1 MKNHLKE
8 KLRSGATA
16 IGCWVGLNSPAVT
29 EVLAGAG
36 YDALLIDYEHGEGTV
51 ADLVH
56 HLRAAQGSET
66 TILVRV
72 PNDNPHEIKRAL
84 DSGAGGIMVPG
95 VETAEQAQAIVDA
108 CRYPPDGVRGAAGF
122 IRGGRY
128 GRAWQDYLATAN
140 DAVMVLCQIESRT
153 AVERIAEIAVPGVDS
168 LFLGPMDLS
177 GSIGKL
183 GQFDDPAVQALRAD
197 AERAIL
203 ATDAILGTI
212 ETAPGGFDR
221 LAAKGYRLIFATS
234 DVALLRGA
242 PTGSKKQE
250 G

>member
-8 KLRSGATA
+8 KLRRGATA

-29 EVLAGAG
+29 EVLASAG

-72 PNDNPHEIKRAL
+72 PSDAPQEIKRAL
-84 DSGAGGIMVPG
+84 DAGAGGVMVPG
-95 VETAEQAQAIVDA
+95 VETGAQAQRIVDL
-108 CRYPPDGVRGAAGF
+108 CRYPPEGTRGAAGF
-122 IRGGRY
+122 IRAARY
-128 GRAWQDYLATAN
+128 GRAWPDYQATAN

-153 AVERIAEIAVPGVDS
+153 AVDRIAEIAVPGVDC

-183 GQFDDPAVQALRAD
+183 GQFDDADVQALRAE

-203 ATDAILGTI
+203 ATDAVLGTI
-212 ETAPGGFDR
+212 ETSPGGGDR
-221 LAAKGYRLIFATS
+221 LAAQGYRLVFTTS
-234 DVALLRGA
+234 DVALLRRA
-242 PTGSKKQE
+242 PSKS
-250 G
+250 

>member
-1 MKNHLKE
+1 MKNPLKE

-36 YDALLIDYEHGEGTV
+36 YDALLIDYEHGAGTV

-72 PNDNPHEIKRAL
+72 PSDATQEIKRAL
-84 DSGAGGIMVPG
+84 DAGAAGIMVPG
-95 VETAEQAQAIVDA
+95 VETAAQAQGIVDL
-108 CRYPPDGVRGAAGF
+108 CRYPPDGIRGAAGF
-122 IRGGRY
+122 IRAARY
-128 GRAWQDYLATAN
+128 GREWADYQATAN

-153 AVERIAEIAVPGVDS
+153 AVDRIAEIAVPGVDC

-183 GQFDDPAVQALRAD
+183 GQFDDDEVQTLRAD

-203 ATDAILGTI
+203 ATNSVLGTI
-212 ETAPGGFDR
+212 ETAPGAGTR
-221 LAAKGYRLIFATS
+221 LAAQGYRLVFTTS
-234 DVALLRGA
+234 DVALLRRA
-242 PTGSKKQE
+242 PSE
-250 G
+250 S